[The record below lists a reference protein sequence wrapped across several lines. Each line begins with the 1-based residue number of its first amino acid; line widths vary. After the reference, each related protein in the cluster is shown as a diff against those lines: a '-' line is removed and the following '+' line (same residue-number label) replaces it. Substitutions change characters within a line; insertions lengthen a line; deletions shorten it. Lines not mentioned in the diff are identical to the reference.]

1 MAQNHETDNS
11 IRYPTTHIGLAIMSL
26 EGLLT
31 DANYDMTEV
40 VRGRLIGVLAD
51 LLTAQR
57 KLMTE

>member
-11 IRYPTTHIGLAIMSL
+11 IQYPTTHIGMAIISL

-31 DANYDMTEV
+31 DANYDMTEAM
-40 VRGRLIGVLAD
+40 RGRLIGVLAD

>member
-11 IRYPTTHIGLAIMSL
+11 IQYPTTHIGLAIMSL

-31 DANYDMTEV
+31 DANYDMTEE
-40 VRGRLIGVLAD
+40 VRVRLIRVLAD
-51 LLTAQR
+51 LYPAQR

>member
-1 MAQNHETDNS
+1 MEQETITDS
-11 IRYPTTHIGLAIMSL
+11 PIYPTTNIGMAIMSL

-31 DANYDMTEV
+31 DANHHMTEV
-40 VRGRLIGVLAD
+40 VRNRLIGVLAD

>member
-11 IRYPTTHIGLAIMSL
+11 IQYPTTHIGLAIYSL

-31 DANYDMTEV
+31 DANYHMTEV
-40 VRGRLIGVLAD
+40 VRSRLTGVLAD

-57 KLMTE
+57 KLMDE

>member
-1 MAQNHETDNS
+1 MAQNHETDYS
-11 IRYPTTHIGLAIMSL
+11 IQYPTTHVGLAIHSL

-31 DANYDMTEV
+31 DANYHMTEV

-57 KLMTE
+57 KLMDE